1 MRRRWQVAIM
11 VALSGLAAAGCATMR
26 VASHVE
32 RGLDFSRYRTF
43 DWGPADA
50 LPADDPRLAANPY
63 FKDALE
69 GAVEKQM
76 AARGFAHGS
85 AASTADLSIH
95 YHASIDR
102 QLRVNDAAAFQAS
115 CASDECRAGVER
127 FDAGTI
133 VIDIIDSRRGLL
145 IWRGWTRGGVD
156 GVLDNRERLAESV
169 TAAIERLF
177 QQLPSSGPLGGVQ

>member
-11 VALSGLAAAGCATMR
+11 VGVTALAGGACATMR

-43 DWGPADA
+43 DWAPADA
-50 LPADDPRLAANPY
+50 LPADDPRLAKNPY

-76 AARGFAHGS
+76 AARGFAHGP
-85 AASTADLSIH
+85 AATTPDLSIH

-102 QLRVNDAAAFQAS
+102 RLRVNDAFALRAS
-115 CASDECRAGVER
+115 CASDECDAGIEQ
-127 FDAGTI
+127 FEAGTI

-145 IWRGWTRGGVD
+145 VWRGWTRGAVD
-156 GVLDNRERLAESV
+156 GVLNHRERLAARV
-169 TAAIERLF
+169 TDAIERLF
-177 QQLPSSGPLGGVQ
+177 QQLPSSASIGGAQ